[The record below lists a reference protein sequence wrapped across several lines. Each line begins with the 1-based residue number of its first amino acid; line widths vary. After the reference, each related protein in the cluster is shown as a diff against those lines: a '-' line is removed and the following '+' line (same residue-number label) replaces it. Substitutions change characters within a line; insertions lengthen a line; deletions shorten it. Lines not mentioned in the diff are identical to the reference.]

1 MAPGNWNGK
10 NYGGLHTGTGKYQKG
25 GVYSSNG
32 QRFQKI
38 PNYKFEEDR
47 MVRYIGTHKDFIHG
61 KGKIVSKVGD
71 KHKSGRSFIKV
82 QLEDGPIVYFHKNNL
97 KFLI

>member
-32 QRFQKI
+32 QRFRKI

-47 MVRYIGTHKDFIHG
+47 FVKYIGTRKDFIHA
-61 KGKIVSKVGD
+61 KGRVVSKVGD
-71 KHKSGRSFIKV
+71 KQKSGRSIIKV
-82 QLEDGPIVYFHKNNL
+82 QLDEGPIVYFHKNNL
-97 KFLI
+97 GFF